1 MCRAHTFYT
10 KQTSG
15 NSAYTPLPVPAPATF
30 GPNISLGS
38 PGGEPG
44 LKVDSHNCIFV
55 TAPGGASLWK
65 SVNNGASFLP
75 KVNPVAGYIP
85 SGGDEDVLP
94 VPRNDGARPD
104 YLYFADLAS
113 LTNINIAKSIDGGAT
128 WFMPGPGGAAAHVS
142 ASSDRQWIAYD
153 RNVPAVNDITV
164 YEMDHEAAGEA
175 IRFNALTVTGGT
187 PNGDT
192 VWSPPA
198 IGMTDPELI
207 LPPNSTFP
215 NTNPGPVFA
224 DPATHLVYGFFA
236 GSTVRTNRANPPFGK
251 MPNVW
256 EAIGGPPPAAGSPP
270 GPFIS
275 SPTCPTCGNRP
286 VFKGVQDS

>member
-1 MCRAHTFYT
+1 MCRAHFFHP
-10 KQTSG
+10 KQPSG
-15 NSAYTPLPVPAPATF
+15 NSCHTRVPVRAPATF

-94 VPRNDGARPD
+94 VPRNDGSRRD

-113 LTNINIAKSIDGGAT
+113 LTNVNIAKSIDGGAT
-128 WFMPGPGGAAAHVS
+128 WMMPGPGGAAAHVD
-142 ASSDRQWIAYD
+142 ASSDRQWIAAD
-153 RNVPAVNDITV
+153 RGVPTALDFTV
-164 YEMDHEAAGEA
+164 YEMDHEAASEA
-175 IRFNALTVTGGT
+175 IRFNALNVAGGT
-187 PNGDT
+187 TDG

-198 IGMTDPELI
+198 SGMTDPELI

-224 DPATHLVYGFFA
+224 DPVTHLVYGYFA
-236 GSTVRTNRANPPFGK
+236 GSTIRTNRANPPFGK